1 MASRHGASRTNPK
14 SAPGLSQCKG
24 GVEHGMGRS
33 RVRSGPSLAGDPGE
47 TRYELGLRGIR
58 CWLGVAALGFG
69 IVLGTPSRVQAAP
82 EAPAA
87 PATERAPSSGRSV
100 RVPASQDQRELAVQL
115 AADGLWFRACVE
127 RVCDARGGRRL
138 DLPAA
143 ALAALERASL
153 QVLEPSP
160 GRRLVHVRIPAGE
173 GAWEALIAA
182 GLAALD
188 PVVIFAGETGPVE
201 GEDGQRQG
209 AMLWVR
215 DEGKGHRVL
224 VGRMQE
230 DVQLCGR
237 PTILE
242 PRLLDANLSLR
253 PAKVQRLTL
262 EERRAA
268 RALPALRAEAGP
280 TPGGNAL
287 RAVVASSALG
297 DPRALTD
304 GRSDTSWS
312 EGRGGDGRGEFVIL
326 RPWSGVDLVALE
338 LLVRPE
344 GEAPAAGAAPRSIWL
359 VTRSRVLRIDWAEDA
374 WQAPGVWYRVQLP
387 EPLGDDCLALVL
399 EQGYAERPDTQLT
412 LAELRGVSELQS
424 LDPVQLVG
432 RLSAPGDAGAAVV
445 PALLQAGPAGVEAV
459 VGAFGALDATGR
471 VRALD
476 VLEHAP
482 CSDTARVY
490 VELLTDDD
498 VRTRRRAEH
507 HLRNCGEPAWGELRR
522 AFEASSGATGVRLAE
537 ALAVVAPVL
546 AVDLLG
552 PRLEAAEPVHRSEY
566 RDALSRAARQPEAK
580 TGLRRLLGSS
590 GLGVAAE
597 VEVLRALGDAL
608 PAFQPEASASFARV
622 AAAAR
627 TFEQRFRLL
636 EPAAR
641 LAPLDS
647 VAADFVQQALT
658 DPDPYLRYGAARSTP
673 DLPALRAPLLAATR
687 DPGVRVREASA
698 LRLGELSLPG
708 AAPVLVGLLSED
720 AWPRVRAAAA
730 RSLASVGPSLPVDAA
745 LGEALSDESP
755 SVRSLGL
762 RALGQRGARSQ
773 QPAIVAR
780 FRDPDEA
787 APVRAAAARALADLC
802 DPSLLDELT
811 QAAWKML
818 AERPSPDDV
827 LVGSAAVAALGRLAP
842 ADLEQRLAPL
852 GRAQAHPSLERLLRS
867 ARQVP
872 NRCTASAAR

>member
-1 MASRHGASRTNPK
+1 MTSGRGGSRWAH
-14 SAPGLSQCKG
+14 
-24 GVEHGMGRS
+24 
-33 RVRSGPSLAGDPGE
+33 
-47 TRYELGLRGIR
+47 
-58 CWLGVAALGFG
+58 VAALCLG
-69 IVLGTPSRVQAAP
+69 IVLAAPSRVQAAP

-87 PATERAPSSGRSV
+87 PPATRAPTPGSV
-100 RVPASQDQRELAVQL
+100 WVPAGKDQRELAVQL
-115 AADGLWFRACVE
+115 AREGLWVRACAE
-127 RVCDARGGRRL
+127 RACDARGGRRL
-138 DLPAA
+138 DLPTH
-143 ALAALERASL
+143 ALAAIESATL

-160 GRRLVHVRIPAGE
+160 GRRLVHVRVALGE

-182 GLAALD
+182 GVATVD
-188 PVVIFAGETGPVE
+188 PVIIFAGETGPVE

-215 DEGKGHRVL
+215 DDGKGHRVL

-242 PRLLDANLSLR
+242 PRLLDADLSLR

-262 EERRAA
+262 DERRTA
-268 RALPALRAEAGP
+268 RVLPAVRAEAGP

-304 GRSDTSWS
+304 GRSDTSWA

-326 RPWSGVDLVALE
+326 RPWSGVDLVGLE
-338 LLVRPE
+338 FLVRPE
-344 GEAPAAGAAPRSIWL
+344 GEAPAAGAAPRSLWL
-359 VTRSRVLRIDWAEDA
+359 VTRGQVLRVDWAEDA

-387 EPLGDDCLALVL
+387 EPLEDDCLAVVL
-399 EQGYAERPDTQLT
+399 EQSYTERPDTQLT

-432 RLSAPGDAGAAVV
+432 RLSTPGEAGAAVV

-459 VGAFGALDATGR
+459 VGAFGALDAIGR

-482 CSDTARVY
+482 CADTARVY
-490 VELLTDDD
+490 VQLLTDDD
-498 VRTRRRAEH
+498 ARTRRRVEQ
-507 HLRNCGEPAWGELRR
+507 HLRSCGEPAWGELRR
-522 AFEASSGATGVRLAE
+522 AFEPSSGAAGVRLAQ
-537 ALAVVAPVL
+537 ALAAVAPVL

-552 PRLEAAEPVHRSEY
+552 PRLEAADPEHRPEY
-566 RDALSRAARQPEAK
+566 RDALSRAARQPEADA
-580 TGLRRLLGSS
+580 GLRRLLGSS
-590 GLGVAAE
+590 GLGVAAQ
-597 VEVLRALGDAL
+597 VEVLRALGEEL
-608 PAFQPEASASFARV
+608 PRFQPEAARSFAQA

-636 EPAAR
+636 EPATG
-641 LAPLDS
+641 LAPHDS
-647 VAADFVQQALT
+647 VAAAFVRQALT
-658 DPDPYLRYGAARSTP
+658 DPDPYLRYGAARSAP
-673 DLPALRAPLLAATR
+673 DLPALRAALLAATR

-698 LRLGELSLPG
+698 LRLGELSVPG
-708 AAPVLVGLLSED
+708 AAPALVERLSED

-730 RSLASVGPSLPVDAA
+730 RSLASVGPSSSVDAA

-755 SVRSLGL
+755 GVRSLGL

-811 QAAWKML
+811 EAAWKML

-827 LVGSAAVAALGRLAP
+827 AVGSAAVAALGRLAP

-852 GRAQAHPSLERLLRS
+852 ARAKAHPSLERMLSS
-867 ARQVP
+867 ARQAP
-872 NRCTASAAR
+872 NRCAASIAR